1 MKHILYISYKLP
13 SITTTFVYREIQV
26 LRKAGY
32 RIETVSMNKPHLNDV
47 HTEALPIY
55 ETTNY
60 LDQVGL
66 FKKLLS
72 QFKLATTKPGT
83 FFRLIRVVFSE
94 KEINGF
100 KDRLRLLWH
109 FIGAGY
115 LYTLLKNTSIDQI
128 QAAFLSGPASVAYFL
143 SQYLQV
149 PYSFTIHASNIFIDP
164 IMLGKKLL
172 TSKKV
177 VTISQYNKQYLLKK
191 YGKALESKI
200 HIIHCGIDVEKFRPR
215 AAKKGTVPII
225 LAVGQ
230 LTERKGFP
238 YLLEACD
245 IMKKKGYSF
254 KCCIVGDGEDR
265 EILTNKASSLG
276 VDDVVEF
283 LGRKF
288 QDEVSELLGGAT
300 IFCLP
305 SIITEE
311 GGREGIPVALMEA
324 MAMELPVVSTNTV
337 GIPELI
343 EHQRE
348 GLLVPQKDPVSL
360 GSALEKLLD
369 NKELRIAMGSAAR
382 KKVMKDFNIANIP
395 KSFEIIFG

>member
-1 MKHILYISYKLP
+1 MAS
-13 SITTTFVYREIQV
+13 
-26 LRKAGY
+26 
-32 RIETVSMNKPHLNDV
+32 
-47 HTEALPIY
+47 
-55 ETTNY
+55 
-60 LDQVGL
+60 
-66 FKKLLS
+66 
-72 QFKLATTKPGT
+72 
-83 FFRLIRVVFSE
+83 FFRLLWVALSE

-115 LYTLLKNTSIDQI
+115 LSTLLKNTSIDQI

-164 IMLGKKLL
+164 IMLGRKLL
-172 TSKKV
+172 TSKKI
-177 VTISQYNKQYLLKK
+177 VTISQYNYQYLLKK

-215 AAKKGTVPII
+215 AARKGTVPII

-254 KCCIVGDGEDR
+254 KCYIVGDGEDR
-265 EILTNKASSLG
+265 EILTSKSRSLG
-276 VDDVVEF
+276 VDDVVTF
-283 LGRKF
+283 LGRKL
-288 QDEVSELLGGAT
+288 QDEVRELIRRAT

-305 SIITEE
+305 SIITEK

-324 MAMELPVVSTNTV
+324 MAMELPVVSTRTV
-337 GIPELI
+337 GIPELV
-343 EHQRE
+343 EHPAE
-348 GLLVPQKDPVSL
+348 GLLVRPKDPMALVD
-360 GSALEKLLD
+360 ALEILLTD
-369 NKELRIAMGSAAR
+369 KDLRIAMGTAAR
-382 KKVMKDFNIANIP
+382 KKVSREFNIANIP
-395 KSFEIIFG
+395 EEFQIIFD

>member
-13 SITTTFVYREIQV
+13 SITTTFVYREIQI

-32 RIETVSMNKPHLNDV
+32 RIETVSMDKPHISEV
-47 HTEALPIY
+47 HTEALSLY
-55 ETTNY
+55 ETTTY

-66 FKKLLS
+66 INKLLS

-83 FFRLIRVVFSE
+83 FFRLLRVVFSE

-115 LYTLLKNTSIDQI
+115 LYTLLKLGPIDQI
-128 QAAFLSGPASVAYFL
+128 QAAFLSGPASIAFFL

-149 PYSFTIHASNIFIDP
+149 PYSFTIHASNVFIDP
-164 IMLGKKLL
+164 IMLGRKLL
-172 TSKKV
+172 TSKKI

-215 AAKKGTVPII
+215 AARKGPVPII
-225 LAVGQ
+225 LAVGE
-230 LTERKGFP
+230 LTERKGFT
-238 YLLEACD
+238 YLVEACS
-245 IMKKKGYSF
+245 IMKKNGYLF
-254 KCCIVGDGEDR
+254 KCLVVGEGEDR
-265 EILTNKASSLG
+265 EVLNRKSISIR
-276 VDDVVEF
+276 VDDIVVF
-283 LGRKF
+283 LGRQLQEK
-288 QDEVSELLGGAT
+288 VLKLLEATT

-305 SIITEE
+305 SIITDK

-324 MAMELPVVSTNTV
+324 MAMELPVVSTRTV

-343 EHQRE
+343 GHQRE

-360 GSALEKLLD
+360 ASALEKLLD